1 MPEVLYLDSAECRI
15 IVTFSVLSLLTNIAP
30 YSTLVGF
37 ATVHYK
43 STMADDD
50 INVASVS
57 GACVAHVAASASPK
71 PRDGSWCRTFARD
84 F

>member
-30 YSTLVGF
+30 YSTLVGC

-43 STMADDD
+43 RTMADNG
-50 INVASVS
+50 IAVNFLQCFRVLFFRY
-57 GACVAHVAASASPK
+57 K
-71 PRDGSWCRTFARD
+71 PAYF
-84 F
+84 